1 MPLISLNPKTKD
13 MLAADYAKLS
23 NQHMIVIDNSK
34 YHTLA
39 SDKKATVLAYYDAI
53 ILSCHQRRAGR
64 PDQIK
69 SSKRSRSA

>member
-39 SDKKATVLAYYDAI
+39 ADKKATVLA
-53 ILSCHQRRAGR
+53 LSLIH
-64 PDQIK
+64 I
-69 SSKRSRSA
+69 

>member
-39 SDKKATVLAYYDAI
+39 ADKKSNCI
-53 ILSCHQRRAGR
+53 SIL
-64 PDQIK
+64 
-69 SSKRSRSA
+69 

>member
-39 SDKKATVLAYYDAI
+39 TDKKATVLAYMTVSY
-53 ILSCHQRRAGR
+53 QRQRL
-64 PDQIK
+64 IEYLN
-69 SSKRSRSA
+69 